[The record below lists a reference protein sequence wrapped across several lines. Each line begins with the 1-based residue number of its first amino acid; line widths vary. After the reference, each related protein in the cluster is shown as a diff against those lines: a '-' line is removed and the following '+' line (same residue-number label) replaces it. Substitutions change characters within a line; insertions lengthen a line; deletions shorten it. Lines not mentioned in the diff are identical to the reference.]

1 VYQAAHKLG
10 FLLGHRDR
18 REQCRREASDGL
30 AIFGFLLAIDAG
42 ISFVIQQAVNANLRT
57 EISSVGGRA
66 LSVTWAARSSR
77 SLRQS
82 YLGSLGCRNRCST
95 QSPLFHERRDLRRDL
110 HRNFNFAYSASWR
123 SNGDCVDCGRA
134 DAWLSFVRMIAGR
147 SGPSSECSS
156 IDGCGHARRPRH
168 PHSAL
173 SRIGSTVSGNPCR
186 YSLNSGHSG
195 RL

>member
-1 VYQAAHKLG
+1 
-10 FLLGHRDR
+10 
-18 REQCRREASDGL
+18 
-30 AIFGFLLAIDAG
+30 
-42 ISFVIQQAVNANLRT
+42 
-57 EISSVGGRA
+57 VGGLYR
-66 LSVTWAARSSR
+66 
-77 SLRQS
+77 
-82 YLGSLGCRNRCST
+82 YLGGTILT
-95 QSPLFHERRDLRRDL
+95 LFVTIVLREPWLSKQMLQRSHLFNERRDLWRDL
-110 HRNFNFAYSASWR
+110 HHNFNFAYSASWR

-173 SRIGSTVSGNPCR
+173 SRIGSTLSGNPCR